1 MNYNNNILYYYNT
14 KYNYKI
20 NETDQQMY
28 IFELLLKTN
37 NDEEFTFRSIKKNK
51 QGNIDINN
59 ILFDTINKF
68 KLTILNLNYTNNKI
82 ILKKIIDHSNNS
94 NIYLNDKIYLEIN
107 KKNNFIE
114 FNYNIINL

>member
-1 MNYNNNILYYYNT
+1 MNYNEILYDNNT
-14 KYNYKI
+14 KYNYTI
-20 NETDQQMY
+20 NETDQQIY
-28 IFELLLKTN
+28 IFELVLKTSN
-37 NDEEFTFRSIKKNK
+37 NEELIFRSIKKNK

-59 ILFDTINKF
+59 NILFDIINKF
-68 KLTILNLNYTNNKI
+68 KLTILNMNDTNNKI
-82 ILKKIIDHSNNS
+82 IIKKIIDHSNNS